1 MTASRTSAD
10 DTEVL
15 EIHRTREALRESE
28 RRCRELVE
36 NAHDV
41 VYAHDFEGRFTTIN
55 RAGEQL
61 MGYSRDEFRGL
72 ELANVV
78 APDSLALAR
87 RMVQETLEG
96 HERARYVLD
105 LIARDG
111 RRLAFEV
118 STSLLRRDGVPLGV
132 QGIARDITDRRR
144 AEEALRQSEERF
156 RLLVENS
163 SDGVQ
168 MLARDGTIFYA
179 SRPAC
184 RLLGYEIEHVIG
196 RPVFDF
202 VHPDDQGCASSH
214 FADLMASPGVAVPSE
229 YRFRH
234 ADGTYR
240 HIECI
245 AVNRLDQQG
254 VNAIVVNFRDVTD
267 RLAAGRAL
275 IESEERFRAVFDSA
289 MLAIVRVDLEGRV
302 IDANRAALGL
312 GGYTLD
318 EARGRAVDEFLH
330 PDDAQASHE
339 AFRLLASGRRDSYQ
353 AERKYRG
360 KNGRTVWAIV
370 SASLVRDAAGHPSFC
385 IAMFENITE
394 RKQAEAELVETNQ
407 RLSVWIRELEQRTRE
422 ISLLSEL
429 GDMLQACKTSQEAVA
444 VVAPLSAQLFPGT
457 AGVLRVFE
465 SGTELL
471 APATRW
477 GPAEEAELCRLDDC
491 WAIRRG
497 RPHVV
502 EDGGTGIRCRH
513 LAGRAGAAASVCAPL
528 IAHGELLG
536 LLTLVLPSSQRPMEP
551 MRRLASTVAEHV
563 ALALANLRLHDTLRS
578 QSIRDPL
585 TGLFNRRYMEE
596 SLQREMRRAARGR
609 EPVGI
614 IMLDIDR
621 FKDLNDR
628 HGHEAGDALLRSVGA
643 ILERSVRAEDI
654 ACRYGGE
661 EFTLI
666 LPEASIVEATQR
678 AEYIRQAIAHL
689 SVQHQ
694 RQHLGRVTV
703 SIGVAMYPDHGPT
716 GDIVLRAADA
726 ALYQAK
732 ARGRNRTVVSRATGF
747 TEGLDPIE
755 A

>member
-78 APDSLALAR
+78 APDSLGLAR

-353 AERKYRG
+353 AERKFRG

-444 VVAPLSAQLFPGT
+444 VVAPLSAQLFPGA

-477 GPAEEAELCRLDDC
+477 GPAEEADVCSLDDC

-513 LAGRAGAAASVCAPL
+513 LAGRAGAASVCAPL